1 LPFKRNV
8 QRYITGKGKRLL
20 CYDPR
25 SPTDITE
32 YVRET
37 SRFDDFSVVRLHQ
50 SPNDDNLVVRKR
62 GGMGWDG
69 MGWDGGDTDTLWFHN
84 PLPFVEKNK
93 HVTCVIDPRGTTGAG
108 FISPH
113 SLRASHF
120 STNSSN
126 DSNSTW
132 STRFICVTTSRWA
145 SPRE

>member
-1 LPFKRNV
+1 MPFKRNV

-69 MGWDGGDTDTLWFHN
+69 MGRAA
-84 PLPFVEKNK
+84 
-93 HVTCVIDPRGTTGAG
+93 PRGGLGPGRLGLALGGILILCGFTT
-108 FISPH
+108 P
-113 SLRASHF
+113 SLSWRKIN
-120 STNSSN
+120 T
-126 DSNSTW
+126 
-132 STRFICVTTSRWA
+132 
-145 SPRE
+145 